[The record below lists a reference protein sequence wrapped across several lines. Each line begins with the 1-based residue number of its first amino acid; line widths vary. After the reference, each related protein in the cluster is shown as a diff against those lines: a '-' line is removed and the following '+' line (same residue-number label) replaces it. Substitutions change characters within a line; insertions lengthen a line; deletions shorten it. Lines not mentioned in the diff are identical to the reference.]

1 MLFQSKP
8 FVLWASYKPH
18 SLEENNSFSSI
29 SEFNTDLA
37 ATHSGEEA
45 FGKMKFGHT
54 EEKKSRLCQSINRM
68 VEFPSI
74 FHGLLVRP
82 RAECLN

>member
-54 EEKKSRLCQSINRM
+54 E
-68 VEFPSI
+68 
-74 FHGLLVRP
+74 
-82 RAECLN
+82 